1 MVWGCTRGEVLWEWR
16 GLVAGKRVDGR
27 AEGGWRAGGSG
38 AVGMSQGVGC
48 EVEEA
53 SVCWDG
59 EGGREVEGGVCEK
72 VNGGGVRVGSGGCA
86 VGVGVEWRK
95 VDNGPGVER
104 IGWGGRVGD
113 GGYRGER
120 DGEWQGDW
128 WGVDEGVLGEWG
140 VVGGAGRGG
149 GELRRGC
156 IAWERGEG
164 VCWGMYVEC
173 RVVIG
178 EGAGWRNESRRGVVP
193 GIGWACAFPGTRPS
207 SVKSTVANGYVIFL
221 STPASCEYD
230 SVRVPVRLLA
240 LAMAAVCAS
249 RAAVKSAVSC
259 RMASKVMA
267 GVLDVDVL
275 LGGHF
280 YST

>member
-149 GELRRGC
+149 GEGSDRGRC
-156 IAWERGEG
+156 RVEERESAWCGAGNSGGPGEASIEILGEAGEG
-164 VCWGMYVEC
+164 RM
-173 RVVIG
+173 
-178 EGAGWRNESRRGVVP
+178 GA
-193 GIGWACAFPGTRPS
+193 
-207 SVKSTVANGYVIFL
+207 
-221 STPASCEYD
+221 
-230 SVRVPVRLLA
+230 
-240 LAMAAVCAS
+240 
-249 RAAVKSAVSC
+249 
-259 RMASKVMA
+259 A
-267 GVLDVDVL
+267 GFCPDTQSIE
-275 LGGHF
+275 F
-280 YST
+280 NS